1 MERKSFIYRL
11 FWLLVLLMA
20 GILVTYVL
28 TFAILTV
35 ARGGDLTAALTDF
48 GTRVG
53 DVWLMQAMQALF
65 VFVLPPVLLCRI
77 GRENTAS
84 WLSWRRAK
92 GLDLSVAAFSV
103 VAALPL
109 INVLVAWNESW
120 QLPACLSGVE
130 AWMQQQEQAAAQVT
144 ERMMGE
150 TSLVGFLL
158 NFIVIALLAGLGEEM
173 LFRGALQRLFAEAFS
188 SRRRRAGLGVSSG
201 SVVGAIWLTAFL
213 FSAIHLQFYGLV
225 PRMLLGAWLGYL
237 LWWTGSLWVPVLAHA
252 LNNAISLCFSMAAN
266 RGWLLQDDI
275 DSLGLG
281 STWWL
286 CVASVLVLAGCV
298 CYFRHPRR
306 QFRR

>member
-1 MERKSFIYRL
+1 MDRKSFIFRL
-11 FWLLVLLMA
+11 FWLLVLVMA

-28 TFAILTV
+28 TFAILTL
-35 ARGGDLTAALTDF
+35 ARGGDLTAVLTGF
-48 GTRVG
+48 VTRVG
-53 DVWLMQAMQALF
+53 DLWLMQGLQALF
-65 VFVLPPVLLCRI
+65 VFCLPPLLLCRI

-84 WLSWRRAK
+84 WLSWRHAR
-92 GLDLSVAAFSV
+92 GGDLLVAAFSM

-144 ERMMGE
+144 DRMVGE
-150 TSLVGFLL
+150 TSPTGLLL
-158 NFIVIALLAGLGEEM
+158 NFGVIALLAGLGEEM
-173 LFRGALQRLFAEAFS
+173 LFRGTLQRLLAEAFS
-188 SRRRRAGLGVSSG
+188 PRRRRAGPAVSRG

-252 LNNAISLCFSMAAN
+252 LNNAVSLSFGMAAN
-266 RGWLLQDDI
+266 RGWLSQESV

-281 STWWL
+281 GSWWL
-286 CVASVLVLAGCV
+286 CVVSVLALAGCV
-298 CYFRHPRR
+298 CYFGRSRR
-306 QFRR
+306 QLP